1 VGAHGQ
7 YPQVRRHV
15 LSLAPDGPHP
25 NAPSWHTD
33 VVSSAPSWKIL
44 LSPPEVGEQE
54 RELMLAAFDS
64 NWVAPAGPDIDAFE
78 AELADLTGA
87 GSVAALSSGT
97 AALHLALMAVGV
109 GRGDDVLVNSLT
121 FGASAFA
128 TTFVGARPCFIDC
141 EPSTWHLDID
151 LLEGELSRRDRVGER
166 PAAVISVD
174 LYGSVSD
181 GDRIAAVCAA
191 HGVPLIQD
199 AAEAIGAT
207 RNGAHAGK
215 QGQVAVLSFNGN
227 KMVTTG
233 GGGAI
238 MSDDE
243 SIVDHARY
251 LATQARQPVPW
262 YEHEHVG
269 FNYRMGNLNA
279 AVGRGQLRTLSERIA
294 GRRRVREG
302 YERLLGEFGGIS
314 FQQIP
319 EGCVPNHW
327 LTTVAFDADEFGA
340 KPGEVLDA
348 LRSAGIEAR
357 YSFKPMHLQPVFS
370 ENPVVGGDVAADL
383 FERSL
388 SLPSGSAINDDE
400 VAWICDVIG
409 SARR

>member
-1 VGAHGQ
+1 M
-7 YPQVRRHV
+7 
-15 LSLAPDGPHP
+15 
-25 NAPSWHTD
+25 
-33 VVSSAPSWKIL
+33 SSAPAWKIL

-54 RELMLAAFDS
+54 RELLLEAFDS
-64 NWVAPAGPDIDAFE
+64 NWVAPAGPDIDALE
-78 AELADLTGA
+78 AELAELTGA
-87 GSVAALSSGT
+87 SSVAALSSGT

-109 GRGDDVLVNSLT
+109 ERGDDVLVNSLT

-128 TTFVGARPCFIDC
+128 ITYVGARPCFVDC
-141 EPSTWHLDID
+141 EESTWHLDVD
-151 LLEGELSRRDRVGER
+151 LLDAELERRDRVGDR

-181 GDRIAAVCAA
+181 GERIAAVCAA

-207 RNGAHAGK
+207 RNGLHAGR
-215 QGQVAVLSFNGN
+215 QGQVGVLSFNGN

-238 MSDDE
+238 MSDDD
-243 SIVDHARY
+243 SIVSHARY
-251 LATQARQPVPW
+251 LATQARQQVPW
-262 YEHEHVG
+262 YEHEHIG

-279 AVGRGQLRTLSERIA
+279 AVGRGQLWTLSERIA

-302 YERLLGEFGGIS
+302 YQRLLGELGGIS

-319 EGCVPNHW
+319 EGCSPNHW
-327 LTTVAFDADEFGA
+327 LTTVAFDVDEFGA
-340 KPGEVLDA
+340 TPGDVLEA

-357 YSFKPMHLQPVFS
+357 YSFKPMHLQPVF
-370 ENPVVGGDVAADL
+370 EDNPVVGGDVAAGL

-388 SLPSGSAINDDE
+388 SLPSGSRITDE
-400 VAWICDVIG
+400 
-409 SARR
+409 